1 MARRRVNKKLI
12 VQLCVAGGVLF
23 VALAALY
30 WWQFIYSK
38 NPTPHIQA
46 GDAAMQAGEYE
57 KAVKEYAEAIRLK
70 DIDPMVWVKL
80 GDAHSYMAADDSQS
94 LLKARQVWESIV
106 TTNPKFLVG
115 QQRLLKLYQDL
126 SDATA
131 GTNRTRHLENVN
143 TTAQAILRISPQD
156 NEARFLVHGVV
167 IEAWLAGQPTSPDKV
182 DDAVTELRKLQTE
195 QPENAEI
202 PFTISKALTFKAYE
216 SMRGGDREQAKQLFD
231 EAIKVMDDA
240 LVARP
245 DDPKLL
251 FRKAQVIL
259 NVGPRVEAVV
269 DRNDPAYRE
278 KSKQLAQEAAVLCER
293 SLAGLKP
300 EDEEFLS
307 TARAAAL
314 MHQRS
319 DQGDLAEKTLRYAME
334 KRPDDISTRLQ
345 LVELLRA
352 GQDQSRLTEAVA
364 LITEVPANSKPEPG
378 IRGIQAREAQYGVS
392 AMLADMKLD
401 QYMSSTTKDAAAQA
415 LLKESEDA
423 LTKLISREPNS
434 PRVLRIQGKLQ
445 LFQGKAVEAVQTLN
459 KALGQANDGER
470 TYFEIKYLLGRAYQL
485 TGQNGEAEKLMREI
499 ADRLDYM
506 PAQLELCRLLLTK
519 RDIPG
524 ATKLITAL
532 KAKAPKSPEVI
543 SLEMALNEQV
553 SSTRDPEVFR
563 KQFETLPEGTL
574 PEKNRKASIA
584 MAGEM
589 YAEAVR
595 LAEQVYKERKD
606 ERAVIF
612 LLASAYDKNG
622 QTKEGIAAL
631 KEFIGRHPESPGLRT
646 LLAQLEGKTKQDLE
660 EVKIEDI
667 KTISDPV
674 LRNLSLYEYFRRRD
688 NTVEMDVAYQ
698 ELLKIA
704 PDDKRVIDIR
714 FSTALAKRDWKS
726 ADTLIETIAANDYD
740 NSKGFLAKSRKAL
753 AEATAEIDP
762 ERRKTLFQAAID
774 RATELVQTRGEFAE
788 AWIALATAQQSAGR
802 LENAVES
809 YSQALNRQF
818 NNQSAL
824 EGLIRTTY
832 LLKRKD
838 DCRRYIDTARRMFPK
853 AQLFIEYE
861 VSWEAQFGDAKK
873 IIPIREKNLEDNPES
888 PIAYGNL
895 AAAWQ
900 TAAVKEMDQA
910 KAKEMR
916 LKSFEIF
923 KKGVEKFP
931 NDPNL
936 VAAFAEVALSV
947 DKFNDGLAAWQKL
960 AALDEWKDKPEMAT
974 RVSSYYRRGGKVAE
988 GIAFLQEFIKRKD
1001 APELHVSL
1009 AELYFQDRKTEEGM
1023 KELEAAGTYEPAVRR
1038 RTELLMMS
1046 GDMAKAKA
1054 VVESALAAQP
1064 DNPALQ
1070 CRLAFIQLASQ
1081 DNDGARA
1088 TLAKVLEANPRDPEA
1103 LFYMALIEHNVENL
1117 DKSLSYLAQV
1127 LDLVPDFADGLKL
1140 RSDINKRRNNF
1151 EAAANDL
1158 ESVLRKVPD
1167 DKATRIQLIE
1177 MYISQRP
1184 PQLVDAERLAREA
1197 LANPVLAR
1205 DYEVMHALARVF
1217 YAKGEYKQALQIAS
1231 EGIKIAPDNVPF
1243 QETYFRTLAAM
1254 GDFKAVVSAS
1264 TALLEK
1270 VKTPSIYATRAGAH
1284 AKLKQPDKA
1293 MADFET
1299 GFDLALKEKDGLGQQ
1314 NIVRAMQS
1322 DIDIN
1327 QAIAFLKPRVGDDIN
1342 RKILLAQLQAQA
1354 GQIADAIKL
1363 AEELYAQRTTLPP
1376 SQLSAYLKFLGG
1388 LHCQPGGDVKRAKAV
1403 YDEYLKMVPFD
1414 FEVLNNIAYLL
1425 LRPGSGGTPQ
1435 EALEYTKK
1443 AYDEMVRLNEVN
1455 PLIADTHGQALMENG
1470 RLQEAIT
1477 TLRDAATRQEFP
1489 EVFINLA
1496 DAHRRNGEFQEA
1508 TSSLDRAQQLIERAE
1523 QAKQPVDEEAKARIA
1538 TLRTKISSGDQK

>member
-12 VQLCVAGGVLF
+12 VQLCVVGGVL
-23 VALAALY
+23 ALALVLAY
-30 WWQFIYSK
+30 WYQFIYSK

-70 DIDPMVWVKL
+70 DTDPMIWVKL
-80 GDAHSYMAADDSQS
+80 GDAHSYMAADDQQS

-106 TTNPKFLVG
+106 TTNPKFLAG
-115 QQRLLKLYQDL
+115 QQRLLQLYQDF
-126 SDATA
+126 SDASA
-131 GTNRTRHLENVN
+131 GANRARHLENLN

-156 NEARFLVHGVV
+156 NQARYLVQEV
-167 IEAWLAGQPTSPDKV
+167 IIDAWLSGQPTPPEKV
-182 DDAVTELRKLQTE
+182 DEAITELRKLQTE
-195 QPENAEI
+195 QPENSDI
-202 PFTISKALTFKAYE
+202 PFAISRALASKGLEA
-216 SMRGGDREQAKQLFD
+216 MRSGDRELAKQLYD
-231 EAIKVMDDA
+231 EAGKVMDDA

-251 FRKAQVIL
+251 YRKAQLIL
-259 NVGPRVEAVV
+259 AIGPRVETIV
-269 DRNDPAYRE
+269 DRNEPKIRE
-278 KSKQLAQEAAVLCER
+278 LSKQLSQEVAVLCER
-293 SLAGLKP
+293 AISAMKP
-300 EDEEFLS
+300 EDDDYLS
-307 TARAAAL
+307 VARTAAL
-314 MHQRS
+314 MYQRS
-319 DQGDLAEKTLRYAME
+319 EQADLSEKTLRNAME
-334 KRPDDISTRLQ
+334 KRPDDISVRLQ
-345 LVELLRA
+345 LAELLRA
-352 GQDQSRLTEAVA
+352 DPKRLDEAVKLVSEA
-364 LITEVPANSKPEPG
+364 PANPKIVPG
-378 IRGIQAREAQYGVS
+378 IRGMQLREAQYGVA

-401 QYMSSTTKDAAAQA
+401 QYMNATTKDAAAQA
-415 LLKESEDA
+415 LLKEAEDA

-459 KALGQANDGER
+459 KALGQASDGDR

-485 TGQNGEAEKLMREI
+485 TGQNGEAEKFMREI

-506 PAQLELCRLLLTK
+506 PAQLELCRILLSK
-519 RDIPG
+519 RDAAG
-524 ATKLITAL
+524 ALKVLTAL
-532 KAKAPKSPEVI
+532 EAKAPKSPEVI
-543 SLEMALNEQV
+543 SLRMAYNEEV
-553 SSTRDPEVFR
+553 NRTRDPKVFR
-563 KQFETLPEGTL
+563 EQLATLPEATL
-574 PEKNRKASIA
+574 AEKNRKASIA

-595 LAEQVYKERKD
+595 LAEQVYKERPD

-612 LLASAYDKNG
+612 LLASAYDKNE

-631 KEFIGRHPESPGLRT
+631 KEFINRHPDSPGLRT
-646 LLAQLEGKTKQDLE
+646 KLAELEGKTKQELE
-660 EVKIEDI
+660 ELRIEDI
-667 KTISDPV
+667 KSIKDPI
-674 LRNLSLYEYFRRRD
+674 LRNLSLYEYFRRRE
-688 NTVEMDVAYQ
+688 NSAEMDAAYE
-698 ELLKIA
+698 ELVKIA
-704 PDDKRVIDIR
+704 PEDKRVIDIR
-714 FSTALAKRDWKS
+714 FSTALAKRDWKT
-726 ADTLIETIAANDYD
+726 ADALIETITANDYD
-740 NSKGFLAKSRKAL
+740 NSKGFLAKARRAL
-753 AEATAEIDP
+753 AEAGAEVDP

-788 AWIALATAQQSAGR
+788 AWIALATAQQAAGR

-832 LLKRKD
+832 MLKRKD
-838 DCRRYIDTARRMFPK
+838 DCRRHIDTARRMFPK

-873 IIPIREKNLEDNPES
+873 IIPIREKNLADNPES
-888 PIAYGNL
+888 PVAYGNL

-900 TAAVKEMDQA
+900 TASVREMDPA
-910 KAKEMR
+910 KAKEMK

-923 KKGVEKFP
+923 KNGVDKFP

-936 VAAFAEVALSV
+936 VAAFGEVALSV
-947 DKFNDGLAAWQKL
+947 DKFNEGLAAWQKL

-974 RVSSYYRRGGKVAE
+974 RISSYYRRGGKIAE
-988 GIAFLQEFIKRKD
+988 GISYLQEFIKRKD
-1001 APELHVSL
+1001 VPELHVSL
-1009 AELYFQDRKTEEGM
+1009 AELLFQDKKTVEGM
-1023 KELEAAGTYEPAVRR
+1023 AELEAAGTYEPAVRR

-1064 DNPALQ
+1064 ENPALQ

-1088 TLAKVLEANPRDPEA
+1088 TLAKVLAANPRDPEA

-1158 ESVLRKVPD
+1158 EAVLRKVPD
-1167 DKATRIQLIE
+1167 DKSTRIQLIE

-1197 LANPVLAR
+1197 LSNPVLAR
-1205 DYEVMHALARVF
+1205 DYDVMHALARVF

-1243 QETYFRTLAAM
+1243 QETYFRTLTAL
-1254 GDFKAVVSAS
+1254 GDFKAVVSAA
-1264 TALLEK
+1264 TTLLEK
-1270 VKTPSIYATRAGAH
+1270 VKAPSIYATRAGAY

-1293 MADFET
+1293 LADFEA
-1299 GFDLALKEKDGLGQQ
+1299 GFDLALKNNDGLGQQ
-1314 NIVRAMQS
+1314 SIVRAMQS
-1322 DIDIN
+1322 DMDIN

-1342 RKILLAQLQAQA
+1342 RKILLAQLQATG
-1354 GQIADAIKL
+1354 GQMAEAIKA
-1363 AEELYAQRTTLPP
+1363 AEELYAQRNTLPP
-1376 SQLSAYLKFLGG
+1376 TQLSAYLKFLGG

-1435 EALEYTKK
+1435 EALEYTTK
-1443 AYDEMVRLNEVN
+1443 AYNEMVRLNEVN
-1455 PLIADTHGQALMENG
+1455 ALIADTHGQALMENG

-1496 DAHRRNGEFQEA
+1496 DAYRRNGEFQEA

-1523 QAKQPVDEEAKARIA
+1523 QAKQPVDPESKEKIS